1 VKIFLSKRKCREAIV
16 EDPGEMSNDDEVCYL
31 AATEL
36 VRRYKKRTLSP
47 VEVTEAVLRRIERL
61 DPHVNAF
68 TLLDRESALKSAQES
83 ERRWANGE
91 PLGLVDGV
99 PTAIKDLILTKGWPT
114 LRGSLSA
121 VKDQVWAEDSP
132 ATARLREHGAVL
144 FGKTTTAEFGW
155 KGLADCPASG
165 ITRNPWNLA
174 HTPGGSSGG
183 SAAGAALGL
192 CQLHVATDGGG
203 SGRMPAAHSGAFG
216 FKQTFGRVSVYPYS
230 QNGTLF
236 NVTPLT
242 RSVGDAALLLD
253 VIARP
258 DPRDWNALPA
268 SNVSWSAGLDDGV
281 AGLRVAFSPALG
293 YADVDPEISRVV
305 ADAVKVFSDL
315 GCIVDQVDPGIE
327 DPFPIFRTFW
337 AAGAA
342 KLLGSLGSRRE
353 LTELGLQDVADEG
366 AKLDAV
372 SYVTAME
379 KREALG
385 RHFIKFHQDWDLL
398 VTPMT
403 AEPPS
408 QIVESSVGLG
418 VRTAR
423 PSFSY
428 LSPLAYP
435 FNLTQQPA
443 ATIPCGLTSTGLPVG
458 LQIVAAKFG
467 DAKVL
472 RAARAFEKAR
482 PFGRPKDPA

>member
-1 VKIFLSKRKCREAIV
+1 VVVAK
-16 EDPGEMSNDDEVCYL
+16 
-31 AATEL
+31 
-36 VRRYKKRTLSP
+36 
-47 VEVTEAVLRRIERL
+47 AVLERIERL
-61 DPHVNAF
+61 EPKVNAF
-68 TLLDRESALKSAQES
+68 ALLDRESALKSAHES
-83 ERRWANGE
+83 ERRWGKGE

-99 PTAIKDLILTKGWPT
+99 PAAIKDLILTKGWPT
-114 LRGSLSA
+114 LRGSRST
-121 VKDQVWAEDSP
+121 VVDQAWSEDSP
-132 ATARLREHGAVL
+132 ATARLREQGAVL

-155 KGLADCPASG
+155 KGLADCPVSG

-174 HTPGGSSGG
+174 FTPGGSSGG

-258 DPRDWNALPA
+258 DPKDWNALPA
-268 SNVSWSAGLDDGV
+268 SNISWSEGLDDGV
-281 AGLRVAFSPALG
+281 RGLRVAFSPTLG
-293 YADVDPEISRVV
+293 YANVDPEISKIV
-305 ADAVKVFSDL
+305 ADAVKVFSEL
-315 GCIVDQVDPGIE
+315 GCIVDEADPGIE
-327 DPFPIFRTFW
+327 NPFPIFRTFW
-337 AAGAA
+337 SAGAA
-342 KLLGSLGSRRE
+342 RLLASLGPRRE

-372 SYVTAME
+372 SYVDAME

-385 RHFIKFHQDWDLL
+385 RHFMGFHQKWDLL

-403 AEPPS
+403 AQPPS
-408 QIVESSVGLG
+408 EIVESSVGLG
-418 VRTAR
+418 VRTAL

-428 LSPLAYP
+428 LSPFAYP

-443 ATIPCGLTSTGLPVG
+443 ATIPCGRNSKGLPIG
-458 LQIVAAKFG
+458 LQIVAAKFD

-472 RAARAFEKAR
+472 RAARAFEKVR
-482 PFGRPKDPA
+482 PFNRPTDPL